1 MGKTYGEYL
10 AIEEL
15 LKLQR
20 PASEEHD
27 EMLFIVIHQ
36 TYELWFLELLHEV
49 EELRRRLEAREV
61 GHALHT
67 LTRVRHILKTIVGQV
82 DILETMTP
90 LSFSNFRTRLETAS
104 GFQSVQFREIEA
116 VFGRRGPE
124 MLRYQPA
131 GSAGAQ
137 AIERR
142 MRERTVWDGF
152 LRLLAASGHAVPAAA
167 LERAWDAPPG
177 EHPGLQ
183 SVLLDV
189 YRKDPT
195 LTEVCEKLIDLD
207 EGFMEW
213 RYRHLKMVERTIGFK
228 PGTGGSSGATY
239 LLATIKPFFPDLWA
253 VRSALR

>member
-1 MGKTYGEYL
+1 MGLTYGEYL
-10 AIEEL
+10 ALDEL
-15 LKLQR
+15 LRLQR

-36 TYELWFLELLHEV
+36 TYELWFRELLHEV
-49 EELRRRLEAREV
+49 EELRRRMEAREV
-61 GHALHT
+61 PQALHT

-90 LSFSNFRTRLETAS
+90 LSFAGFRTRLETAS

-116 VFGRRGPE
+116 VFGRRGPS
-124 MLRYQPA
+124 MLRYQPE
-131 GSAGAQ
+131 GSPGAR

-142 MRERTVWDGF
+142 MRERTLWDSF
-152 LRLLAASGHAVPAAA
+152 LRLLAASGYALPSAA
-167 LERAWDAPPG
+167 LERAWDAPASEDPAV
-177 EHPGLQ
+177 Q
-183 SVLLDV
+183 QALLEV
-189 YRKDPT
+189 YRNDAA

-228 PGTGGSSGATY
+228 PGTGGSSGADY
-239 LLATIKPFFPDLWA
+239 LRATIKPFFPDLWA
-253 VRSALR
+253 VRSAL